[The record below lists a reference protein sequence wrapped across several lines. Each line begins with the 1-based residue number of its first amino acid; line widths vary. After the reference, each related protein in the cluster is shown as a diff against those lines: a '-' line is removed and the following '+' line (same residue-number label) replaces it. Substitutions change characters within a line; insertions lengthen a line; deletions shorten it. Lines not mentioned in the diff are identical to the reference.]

1 MENGEPRGSIFGE
14 LKTQMQKWLGQ
25 QMQHLRTRGTLLVLY
40 ILVLCYFGW
49 SSPAFLQ
56 SRNLVNILLQSSS
69 AAIVACGMTLVLL
82 TAGID
87 LSVGSIM
94 LVSAAV
100 AGKIVLQ
107 GLPLWTAVAAILA
120 AGLICGAVNA
130 YFITRLSILPFVVTL
145 ATLYIGRGLGLW
157 ITETRAMNLP
167 EEILRIGTTRIGG
180 IPIPVI
186 VLAVVVA
193 FGHLMLTR
201 SVLGRHIY
209 AVGYSRETAR
219 RAGIPVRR
227 VMSATYI
234 LCGFCAAVGG
244 LVSVAQLGA
253 VSPTF
258 GYQREFAAVAAAVL
272 GGTSLF
278 GGRGSIF
285 PGTLLGAVLI
295 QTVENGLVIVNADP
309 YLYPLVMS
317 AIIFAAVA
325 TDSMQFA
332 RLRELRHR
340 RIRVEESV

>member
-1 MENGEPRGSIFGE
+1 
-14 LKTQMQKWLGQ
+14 MQQVRK
-25 QMQHLRTRGTLLVLY
+25 RGTLLALY
-40 ILVLCYFGW
+40 ILVLCYFGS

-56 SRNLVNILLQSSS
+56 TRNLVNILLQSSS
-69 AAIVACGMTLVLL
+69 AAIVACGMTIVLL
-82 TAGID
+82 TGGID

-100 AGKIVLQ
+100 AGKMVLQ
-107 GLPLWTAVAAILA
+107 GLPLWSALVAIIATGA
-120 AGLICGAVNA
+120 ICGAINA
-130 YFITRLSILPFVVTL
+130 FFITRLSILPFVVTL

-167 EEILRIGTTRIGG
+167 EEILRIGTARIAGV
-180 IPIPVI
+180 PIPVT
-186 VLAVVVA
+186 VLAIVVA
-193 FGHLMLTR
+193 LGHLMLTR
-201 SVLGRHIY
+201 SVFGRHIF
-209 AVGYSRETAR
+209 AVGHNRETAR
-219 RAGIPVRR
+219 TAGIQVER
-227 VMSATYI
+227 VMSTAYI
-234 LCGFCAAVGG
+234 LCGFCAALGG

-295 QTVENGLVIVNADP
+295 QTVENGLVIINADP

-325 TDSMQFA
+325 TDSAQFA
-332 RLRELRHR
+332 RLREMGRR
-340 RIRVEESV
+340 RIRIGKSA